1 MLTIGNEEFRNLEEQ
16 VEKNKSDI
24 LYMLEEEGTLNQFG
38 IRVVGQ
44 EQTADALPAPTEYTG
59 DFGDA
64 YAIGATS
71 PYTLYIYTRANGTH
85 PTNYWFNIGQF
96 PMPGPAGSD
105 GATGPR
111 GPQGPKG
118 DQGIQ
123 GPQGKQGPQGIQGP
137 TGPQGPQGLQG
148 VPGPK
153 GDPGQSFQIVGIL
166 DSASAL
172 PTPTEE
178 TRNQAYLVPDATE
191 PGTYD
196 LYVITGTTSL
206 VWENAGHIESVQGP
220 KGDTGAQGP
229 QGPQGPA
236 GPAGPTGPAG
246 TTDYNQLLNTPIL
259 CMDISGVDFTPEIGK
274 IYYNT
279 ATEGSLTPYGYLV
292 PKGLYA
298 CIPDDIISSEPHPI
312 YNKLN
317 KSPEDTGRWT
327 IPPSS
332 WETYTGGGMD
342 LTHSE
347 YNSQP
352 YATAEYSKRRVGC
365 FQPLLNQ
372 EEYPTSRF
380 HCSSANETTN
390 IRDVVGVD
398 ARGKYR
404 ELWWSFANNNGDTV
418 VDKLKIYRDCTYVAR
433 EGDYG
438 QNQVYVSY
446 SGGTQ
451 YIYNF
456 RFYNN
461 DNGRKNYCSVIKYS
475 LDASTIQTAYE
486 CGIEYL
492 AHSSIF
498 STTGDWSLY
507 IVSLKRPTGNI
518 CIIDHTQDSY
528 FMPIARWTDSSFYSN
543 YNRVVPVDCRPDLLP
558 PEPAE
563 SLETISDINMSIGQE
578 TVTYD
583 ATNGINVVTGGKITY
598 GSPAQEKSFNSQY
611 QLPIVAGDGITIA
624 PNTAGDKVEISS
636 ASSVSLPIDVP
647 YDESQD
653 IALFDQKNTP
663 NAGRTPV
670 LTVSSQWRHINVGKR
685 YDLRHGS
692 ISYVINS
699 YEPAYS
705 SQNYLASSQPFQFI
719 NAKFNGGGYEF
730 NINRCPLLR
739 CDTKTRLYCFKY
751 THFDTN
757 GSPIDV
763 YFQTNDKGVPQN
775 NATIVPYSNPTP
787 VSTTFTL
794 TDFQVLT
801 SNDRAQ

>member
-16 VEKNKSDI
+16 VEKNKNDI

-38 IRVVGQ
+38 IKVVAQ
-44 EQTADALPAPTEYTG
+44 EQTVDALPAPTEYTG

-85 PTNYWFNIGQF
+85 PNNYWFNIGQF
-96 PMPGPAGSD
+96 PLPGPAGSD

-118 DQGIQ
+118 DQGPQ

-137 TGPQGPQGLQG
+137 TGPRGPQGVQG
-148 VPGPK
+148 DPGPK
-153 GDPGQSFQIVGIL
+153 GDPGRSFQVVGIL

-178 TRNQAYLVPDATE
+178 TRNQAYLVPDTTE

-196 LYVITGTTSL
+196 LYVITGTDNL
-206 VWENAGHIESVQGP
+206 VWENAGHIETVQGP
-220 KGDTGAQGP
+220 KGDPGAQGP

-236 GPAGPTGPAG
+236 GPAGPSGPAG
-246 TTDYNQLLNTPIL
+246 TTDYTQLLNTPIL

-298 CIPDDIISSEPHPI
+298 CVPDSIISSEPFAM

-342 LTHSE
+342 LTHTE

-352 YATAEYSKRRVGC
+352 PATTEYSKRRVGC

-390 IRDVVGVD
+390 IRDVIGVD
-398 ARGKYR
+398 TRGKYR

-446 SGGTQ
+446 AGGTQ
-451 YIYNF
+451 YLYRF
-456 RFYNN
+456 QFYNN
-461 DNGRKNYCSVIKYS
+461 DNGRKNYCSIKKYS

-498 STTGDWSLY
+498 SATGDWSLY

-518 CIIDHTQDSY
+518 CIIDHSQDSY
-528 FMPIARWTDSSFYSN
+528 FMPLPRWTDNSFYSN

-558 PEPAE
+558 PEPGI

-578 TVTYD
+578 TVTYNTTD
-583 ATNGINVVTGGKITY
+583 GINVVTGGKITY

-611 QLPIVAGDGITIA
+611 QLPIVAGDGISIA
-624 PNTAGDKVEISS
+624 ANTAGDKVEIKS
-636 ASSVSLPIDVP
+636 ATPLTIDAPPEGGSTAFLVLNNS
-647 YDESQD
+647 YKSRILD
-653 IALFDQKNTP
+653 I
-663 NAGRTPV
+663 
-670 LTVSSQWRHINVGKR
+670 SNVGGNGR
-685 YDLRHGS
+685 FAFNFP
-692 ISYVINS
+692 IYV
-699 YEPAYS
+699 
-705 SQNYLASSQPFQFI
+705 
-719 NAKFNGGGYEF
+719 GGGLVIKNALSTPEAVKE
-730 NINRCPLLR
+730 ISVVTALP
-739 CDTKTRLYCFKY
+739 D
-751 THFDTN
+751 
-757 GSPIDV
+757 SPVEGTI
-763 YFQTNDKGVPQN
+763 YFVTE
-775 NATIVPYSNPTP
+775 A
-787 VSTTFTL
+787 
-794 TDFQVLT
+794 
-801 SNDRAQ
+801 

>member
-24 LYMLEEEGTLNQFG
+24 LYMLEEEGALNQFG
-38 IRVVGQ
+38 IKVVAQ
-44 EQTADALPAPTEYTG
+44 EQTVDALPAPTEYTG

-85 PTNYWFNIGQF
+85 PNNYWFNIGQF
-96 PMPGPAGSD
+96 PMPGPAGLD

-137 TGPQGPQGLQG
+137 TGPRGPQGIQG
-148 VPGPK
+148 DPGPK

-220 KGDTGAQGP
+220 KGDPGAQGP

-246 TTDYNQLLNTPIL
+246 TTDYTQLLNTPIL

-332 WETYTGGGMD
+332 WQTYTGGGWD
-342 LTHSE
+342 LTRDE

-352 YATAEYSKRRVGC
+352 IATTEYSKRRVGC
-365 FQPLLNQ
+365 FKPLLNQ
-372 EEYPTSRF
+372 EEYPIDKFT
-380 HCSSANETTN
+380 CNAINGTDLTN

-398 ARGKYR
+398 QRGKYR
-404 ELWWSFANNNGDTV
+404 ELWWSYKNSSGGTV
-418 VDKLKIYRDCTYVAR
+418 VDKVKIYRDSSWVAR
-433 EGDYG
+433 EGDNG
-438 QNQVYVSY
+438 GNPVLVSF

-451 YIYNF
+451 YIYKF
-456 RFYNN
+456 QYYNN
-461 DNGRKNYCSVIKYS
+461 DNGRKNYCSLKSFS
-475 LDASTIQTAYE
+475 LDASTIETAYD
-486 CGIEYL
+486 CGIIYT
-492 AHSSIF
+492 ASGDVYSA
-498 STTGDWSLY
+498 TGDWTVT
-507 IVSLKRPTGNI
+507 IVSLKKPTTGI
-518 CIIDHTQDSY
+518 CIIDHSQDSY
-528 FMPIARWTDSSFYSN
+528 FMPIPRWTDSSFYLN
-543 YNRVVPVDCRPDLLP
+543 YRRTVPVDCRPEVLP
-558 PEPAE
+558 PEPGI

-578 TVTYD
+578 TVTYNTTD
-583 ATNGINVVTGGKITY
+583 GINVVTGGKITY

-624 PNTAGDKVEISS
+624 PNAAGDKVEVKSLVTTLNNQTYQIGVVTALPS
-636 ASSVSLPIDVP
+636 APS
-647 YDESQD
+647 E
-653 IALFDQKNTP
+653 NT
-663 NAGRTPV
+663 
-670 LTVSSQWRHINVGKR
+670 I
-685 YDLRHGS
+685 
-692 ISYVINS
+692 
-699 YEPAYS
+699 
-705 SQNYLASSQPFQFI
+705 
-719 NAKFNGGGYEF
+719 
-730 NINRCPLLR
+730 
-739 CDTKTRLYCFKY
+739 
-751 THFDTN
+751 
-757 GSPIDV
+757 
-763 YFQTNDKGVPQN
+763 YFVTE
-775 NATIVPYSNPTP
+775 A
-787 VSTTFTL
+787 
-794 TDFQVLT
+794 
-801 SNDRAQ
+801 

>member
-1 MLTIGNEEFRNLEEQ
+1 MLTIGNEELRNLEEQ

-24 LYMLEEEGTLNQFG
+24 LYMLEEEGALNQFG
-38 IRVVGQ
+38 IKVVGQ
-44 EQTADALPAPTEYTG
+44 EQTVDALPAPTEYTG

-71 PYTLYIYTRANGTH
+71 PYTLYIYTRANGTN
-85 PTNYWFNIGQF
+85 PNNYWFNIGQF
-96 PMPGPAGSD
+96 PLQGPAGSD
-105 GATGPR
+105 GATGPQGPI
-111 GPQGPKG
+111 GPQGPTG
-118 DQGIQ
+118 PQ

-178 TRNQAYLVPDATE
+178 TRSQAYLVPDATE

-220 KGDTGAQGP
+220 QGPAGAQGP

-246 TTDYNQLLNTPIL
+246 TTDYTQLLNTPIL

-298 CIPDDIISSEPHPI
+298 CIPDDIIASEPRAI

-317 KSPEDTGRWT
+317 KSPAYTGRWSVA
-327 IPPSS
+327 PSM
-332 WETYTGGGMD
+332 WETYTGGSMN
-342 LTHSE
+342 LTYSE

-352 YATAEYSKRRVGC
+352 IATTEYVKRRVGC

-372 EEYPTSRF
+372 EEYPTSMF
-380 HCSSANETTN
+380 HCYSANETTN
-390 IRDVVGVD
+390 TRDVVGVD
-398 ARGKYR
+398 AKGKYR
-404 ELWWSFANNNGDTV
+404 ELWWSFANTNGDTV
-418 VDKLKIYRDCTYVAR
+418 VDKLKIYRDCTYAAR

-438 QNQVYVSY
+438 SNRIDVSFG
-446 SGGTQ
+446 GGTQ
-451 YIYNF
+451 YVYHRTYYNS
-456 RFYNN
+456 
-461 DNGRKNYCSVIKYS
+461 DNGRKNYCSVEKFS

-486 CGIEYL
+486 CGIEYQVN
-492 AHSSIF
+492 SSIF
-498 STTGDWSLY
+498 SATGDWSLS
-507 IVSLKRPTGNI
+507 IVSLKKPTSNI
-518 CIIDHTQDSY
+518 YFVTHSQDSY
-528 FMPIARWTDSSFYSN
+528 FMPIPRWTDSSFYSN
-543 YNRVVPVDCRPDLLP
+543 YNRVVPMDCRPDLLP

-578 TVTYD
+578 VVTYD

-611 QLPIVAGDGITIA
+611 QLPIVAGDGISIA
-624 PNTAGDKVEISS
+624 ANTAGDKVEIKSVTAPFVVSGPNLEEIIVGPNNDYTIMS
-636 ASSVSLPIDVP
+636 ASQSGDIYIAGSYYDQTQQPLKTYYYKDTISEFSNEYPCYLSAEVTIDSTTYYLQHEPVR
-647 YDESQD
+647 YNQNYGTYIVVHSDMD
-653 IALFDQKNTP
+653 AN
-663 NAGRTPV
+663 GV
-670 LTVSSQWRHINVGKR
+670 LTVL
-685 YDLRHGS
+685 YLRMD
-692 ISYVINS
+692 SYAN
-699 YEPAYS
+699 PGAYCKVTY
-705 SQNYLASSQPFQFI
+705 N
-719 NAKFNGGGYEF
+719 NN
-730 NINRCPLLR
+730 
-739 CDTKTRLYCFKY
+739 TV
-751 THFDTN
+751 
-757 GSPIDV
+757 DV
-763 YFQTNDKGVPQN
+763 QN
-775 NATIVPYSNPTP
+775 NTSYSIGN
-787 VSTTFTL
+787 VAMF
-794 TDFQVLT
+794 
-801 SNDRAQ
+801 R

>member
-1 MLTIGNEEFRNLEEQ
+1 MLTIGNEELRNLEEQ

-24 LYMLEEEGTLNQFG
+24 LYMLEEEGALNQFG
-38 IRVVGQ
+38 IKVVAQ
-44 EQTADALPAPTEYTG
+44 EQTVDALPAPTEYTG

-85 PTNYWFNIGQF
+85 PNNYWFNIGQF
-96 PMPGPAGSD
+96 PMPGPAGLD

-111 GPQGPKG
+111 GPIGPQGP
-118 DQGIQ
+118 QGVQ

-191 PGTYD
+191 QGTYD

-206 VWENAGHIESVQGP
+206 VWENAGHIETVQGP

-236 GPAGPTGPAG
+236 GPSGPAGPAG
-246 TTDYNQLLNTPIL
+246 TTDYTQLLNTPIL

-332 WETYTGGGMD
+332 WQTYTGGGWD
-342 LTHSE
+342 LTHTE

-352 YATAEYSKRRVGC
+352 EATTEYTKRRVGC

-372 EEYPTSRF
+372 EDYPTNKF
-380 HCSSANETTN
+380 YCSSANETTN

-398 ARGKYR
+398 QRGKYR
-404 ELWWSFANNNGDTV
+404 ELWWSYTNSSGGTV
-418 VDKLKIYRDCTYVAR
+418 VDKVKIYRDSSWAAR
-433 EGDYG
+433 EGDNGY
-438 QNQVYVSY
+438 NQVYIGF

-451 YIYNF
+451 YIYKF
-456 RFYNN
+456 QYYNN
-461 DNGRKNYCSVIKYS
+461 DNGRKNYCSLKGFS

-486 CGIEYL
+486 CGIIYR
-492 AHSSIF
+492 ASGDVYSA
-498 STTGDWSLY
+498 TGDWTY
-507 IVSLKRPTGNI
+507 TIVSLKKPTTGI
-518 CIIDHTQDSY
+518 CIIDHSQDSY
-528 FMPIARWTDSSFYSN
+528 FMPIPRWTDNSFYLN
-543 YNRVVPVDCRPDLLP
+543 YRREVPVDCRPDFLP

-563 SLETISDINMSIGQE
+563 SLEAISDINMSIGQE
-578 TVTYD
+578 TVTYNTTD
-583 ATNGINVVTGGKITY
+583 GINVVTGGKITY
-598 GSPAQEKSFNSQY
+598 GSPAQEKSFNSEY

-624 PNTAGDKVEISS
+624 PNATGDKVEVK
-636 ASSVSLPIDVP
+636 SVAPLTVALPSEGAVSNCMVLNNS
-647 YDESQD
+647 YKTSVMD
-653 IALFDQKNTP
+653 IA
-663 NAGRTPV
+663 
-670 LTVSSQWRHINVGKR
+670 NVGGSGRFAFNFPIYSEGSLVIKNS
-685 YDLRHGS
+685 LSTPTVVNS
-692 ISYVINS
+692 ISVVTAL
-699 YEPAYS
+699 P
-705 SQNYLASSQPFQFI
+705 
-719 NAKFNGGGYEF
+719 
-730 NINRCPLLR
+730 
-739 CDTKTRLYCFKY
+739 D
-751 THFDTN
+751 
-757 GSPIDV
+757 SPVEGTI
-763 YFQTNDKGVPQN
+763 YFVTE
-775 NATIVPYSNPTP
+775 A
-787 VSTTFTL
+787 
-794 TDFQVLT
+794 
-801 SNDRAQ
+801 

>member
-24 LYMLEEEGTLNQFG
+24 LYMLEEEGALNQFG
-38 IRVVGQ
+38 IKVVAQ
-44 EQTADALPAPTEYTG
+44 EQTVDALPAPTEYTG

-85 PTNYWFNIGQF
+85 PNNYWFNIGQF
-96 PMPGPAGSD
+96 PMPGPAGLD

-111 GPQGPKG
+111 GPQGPVG
-118 DQGIQ
+118 PQ
-123 GPQGKQGPQGIQGP
+123 GPQGVQGKQGPQGIQGP
-137 TGPQGPQGLQG
+137 TGPRGPQGVQG
-148 VPGPK
+148 NPGPK
-153 GDPGQSFQIVGIL
+153 GDPGRSFQVVGIL

-178 TRNQAYLVPDATE
+178 TRNQAYLVPDTTE

-196 LYVITGTTSL
+196 LYVITGTDNL
-206 VWENAGHIESVQGP
+206 VWENAGHIETVQGP
-220 KGDTGAQGP
+220 KGDPGP
-229 QGPQGPA
+229 QGPQGAQGPQ

-246 TTDYNQLLNTPIL
+246 TTDYTQLLNTPIL

-298 CIPDDIISSEPHPI
+298 CVPDSIISSEPFAM

-352 YATAEYSKRRVGC
+352 FATAEYSKRRVGC

-372 EEYPTSRF
+372 EDYPTSMF

-390 IRDVVGVD
+390 IRDVVGTD
-398 ARGKYR
+398 QRGKYR
-404 ELWWSFANNNGDTV
+404 ELWWSYTNSSGGTV
-418 VDKLKIYRDCTYVAR
+418 VDKVKIYRDCTYVAR
-433 EGDYG
+433 EGDNG
-438 QNQVYVSY
+438 QNQVYVSF

-451 YIYNF
+451 YLYRF
-456 RFYNN
+456 QFYNN
-461 DNGRKNYCSVIKYS
+461 DNGRKNYCSIKKYS

-498 STTGDWSLY
+498 SATGDWSLY

-518 CIIDHTQDSY
+518 CIIDHSQDSY
-528 FMPIARWTDSSFYSN
+528 FMPLPRWTDNSFYSN

-563 SLETISDINMSIGQE
+563 SLEAISDINMSIGQE

-583 ATNGINVVTGGKITY
+583 TTNGINVVTGGKITY
-598 GSPAQEKSFNSQY
+598 GTPAQEKSFNSEY

-624 PNTAGDKVEISS
+624 PNAAGDKVEIKS
-636 ASSVSLPIDVP
+636 ATPLTIDVP
-647 YDESQD
+647 PEGGSTAFLVLNNSYKSRILD
-653 IALFDQKNTP
+653 IN
-663 NAGRTPV
+663 
-670 LTVSSQWRHINVGKR
+670 NVGGNGR
-685 YDLRHGS
+685 FAFNFP
-692 ISYVINS
+692 IYV
-699 YEPAYS
+699 
-705 SQNYLASSQPFQFI
+705 
-719 NAKFNGGGYEF
+719 GGGLVIKNSLSTPTVVNE
-730 NINRCPLLR
+730 ISVVTTLP
-739 CDTKTRLYCFKY
+739 D
-751 THFDTN
+751 
-757 GSPIDV
+757 SPVEGTI
-763 YFQTNDKGVPQN
+763 YFVTE
-775 NATIVPYSNPTP
+775 A
-787 VSTTFTL
+787 
-794 TDFQVLT
+794 
-801 SNDRAQ
+801 

>member
-16 VEKNKSDI
+16 VEKNKNDI

-38 IRVVGQ
+38 IKVVAQ
-44 EQTADALPAPTEYTG
+44 EQTVDALPAPTEYTG

-96 PMPGPAGSD
+96 PLPGPAGSD

-111 GPQGPKG
+111 GPIGPQGP
-118 DQGIQ
+118 QGVQ

-148 VPGPK
+148 NPGPK

-206 VWENAGHIESVQGP
+206 VWENAGHIETVQGP
-220 KGDTGAQGP
+220 AGPAGAQGP

-298 CIPDDIISSEPHPI
+298 CIPDDIIASEPRAI

-317 KSPEDTGRWT
+317 KSPEESGRWT

-332 WETYTGGGMD
+332 WQTYTGGGWD
-342 LTHSE
+342 LTRDE

-352 YATAEYSKRRVGC
+352 IATTEYSRRRVGC
-365 FQPLLNQ
+365 FKPLLNQ
-372 EEYPTSRF
+372 EEYPIDKFT
-380 HCSSANETTN
+380 CNAINGTDLTN
-390 IRDVVGVD
+390 TRDVVGVD
-398 ARGKYR
+398 QRGKYR
-404 ELWWSFANNNGDTV
+404 ELWWSYKNSNNGTV
-418 VDKLKIYRDCTYVAR
+418 VDKVKIYRDSSWVAR
-433 EGDYG
+433 EGDNG
-438 QNQVYVSY
+438 GNPVLVSF

-451 YIYNF
+451 YIYKF
-456 RFYNN
+456 QYYNN
-461 DNGRKNYCSVIKYS
+461 DNGRKNYCSLKSFS
-475 LDASTIQTAYE
+475 LDASTIQTAYD
-486 CGIEYL
+486 CGIIYT
-492 AHSSIF
+492 ASGDVYSA
-498 STTGDWSLY
+498 TGDWTVT
-507 IVSLKRPTGNI
+507 IVSLKKPTTGI
-518 CIIDHTQDSY
+518 CIIDHSQDSY
-528 FMPIARWTDSSFYSN
+528 FMPIPRWTDNSFYLN
-543 YNRVVPVDCRPDLLP
+543 YRRTIPVDCRPEVLP

-563 SLETISDINMSIGQE
+563 SLEAISDINMSIGQE
-578 TVTYD
+578 TVTYNTTD
-583 ATNGINVVTGGKITY
+583 GINVVTGGKITY
-598 GSPAQEKSFNSQY
+598 GSPAQEKSFTSQY

-624 PNTAGDKVEISS
+624 ANAAGDKVEVKSLVTTLNNQTYQIGVVTALPS
-636 ASSVSLPIDVP
+636 APS
-647 YDESQD
+647 E
-653 IALFDQKNTP
+653 NT
-663 NAGRTPV
+663 
-670 LTVSSQWRHINVGKR
+670 I
-685 YDLRHGS
+685 
-692 ISYVINS
+692 
-699 YEPAYS
+699 
-705 SQNYLASSQPFQFI
+705 
-719 NAKFNGGGYEF
+719 
-730 NINRCPLLR
+730 
-739 CDTKTRLYCFKY
+739 
-751 THFDTN
+751 
-757 GSPIDV
+757 
-763 YFQTNDKGVPQN
+763 YFVTE
-775 NATIVPYSNPTP
+775 A
-787 VSTTFTL
+787 
-794 TDFQVLT
+794 
-801 SNDRAQ
+801 